1 MHMYL
6 YIFIFTDR
14 LPWRPS
20 GKEST
25 CQAGYKGSILG
36 QESSPGEGNGHPLQ
50 YSCLMN
56 PMERG
61 AWRAILHEVAEES
74 DMT

>member
-14 LPWRPS
+14 LPWRLS
-20 GKEST
+20 GEEST
-25 CQAGYKGSILG
+25 CQAGYKHSTLG
-36 QESSPGEGNGHPLQ
+36 WGSSPGEGNGHPLQ
-50 YSCLMN
+50 YSCLVN

-61 AWRAILHEVAEES
+61 AWRDILHEVAEES